1 MYGASIHGYDLW
13 PMSNLAAIGN
23 LAETTAGGAEP
34 KGDGLELSIVL
45 PCLDEAET
53 VATCVGKAVGW
64 LRDNGVAGEV
74 IVADNG
80 SADDSPDLAR
90 AAGARVVGVR
100 RKGYGNALLR
110 GIRAARGTYVLMAD
124 ADDSY
129 DLEHLGPFLERL
141 RAGDDL
147 VMGNRFAGG
156 IEDGAMPWLH
166 RRIGNPVLSFIGRL
180 FFKTPV
186 RDFHCGIRAF
196 RKDAIVDLG
205 LRAGGMEFASEMI
218 VKASL
223 ANLKISEVPT
233 TLRPDG
239 RSRRPH
245 LRSFRDGWRHLR
257 FLLLFCPYWLFFL
270 PGLVLF
276 SVGLGVAGVLTFGH
290 IGGLD
295 IAGLLYAAAF
305 TIIGYQGLWFG
316 VLMQTYA
323 ESRGILP
330 EGLRMRRIRHFLT
343 LERGLILG
351 VLLLLVGLF
360 VAVVSVLRWRNA
372 DFGALD
378 PSQNVRVITPAILGL
393 VLGSQTVLGSFSI
406 GVLAI
411 RTAAPDEPVSQ
422 RTAAVPASGGS

>member
-1 MYGASIHGYDLW
+1 MGH
-13 PMSNLAAIGN
+13 LAAMGN
-23 LAETTAGGAEP
+23 LAEMATGEAQP
-34 KGDGLELSIVL
+34 RGDGLELSVVL
-45 PCLDEAET
+45 PCLNEAET
-53 VATCVGKAVGW
+53 VARCVSKAVGW
-64 LRDNGVAGEV
+64 LREAGVAGEV

-80 SADDSPDLAR
+80 STDDSPELAR
-90 AAGARVVGVR
+90 AAGARVVTVR

-129 DLEHLGPFLERL
+129 DLEDLGPFLERL

-147 VMGNRFAGG
+147 VMGNRFAGR
-156 IEDGAMPWLH
+156 IEPGAMPWLH
-166 RRIGNPVLSFIGRL
+166 RRIGNPVLSGLGRL
-180 FFKTPV
+180 FFRTPV

-223 ANLKISEVPT
+223 ADLRISEVPT
-233 TLRPDG
+233 TLHPDG
-239 RSRRPH
+239 RSRAPH

-257 FLLLFCPYWLFFL
+257 FLLLFCPNWLFVV
-270 PGLVLF
+270 PGLIVLA
-276 SVGLGVAGVLTFGH
+276 LGAAGTTALTFGH

-295 IAGLLYAAAF
+295 IAGLLYAASL
-305 TIIGYQGLWFG
+305 TIIGYQALWFG
-316 VLMQTYA
+316 LLMQTYA

-330 EGLRMRRIRHFLT
+330 EGMRMRRIRRLLT

-351 VLLLLVGLF
+351 VALLLVGVL
-360 VAVVSVLRWRNA
+360 VAIISVLRWRSA
-372 DFGALD
+372 HFGALN
-378 PSQNVRVITPAILGL
+378 PAQNVRVITPAILGL
-393 VLGSQTVLGSFSI
+393 VLGSQTILGSFSI

-411 RTAAPDEPVSQ
+411 RTAAPDEPSPQ
-422 RTAAVPASGGS
+422 RTVAPVRSGS